1 MLNFKKKKD
10 LQEKGRLEFLPLEI
24 CLETALCSLQS
35 KSINEKSNN
44 TLSDFDE
51 GNNSSELE
59 LRVNFNEI
67 TLKETEYN

>member
-1 MLNFKKKKD
+1 MKK
-10 LQEKGRLEFLPLEI
+10 
-24 CLETALCSLQS
+24 
-35 KSINEKSNN
+35 KSNN
-44 TLSDFDE
+44 TFSDFDE

>member
-1 MLNFKKKKD
+1 M
-10 LQEKGRLEFLPLEI
+10 